1 MPANNQHRFHHGQMT
16 PADLINGAAAVQRA
30 LIWLEQNRF
39 QPLMADV
46 GLYAKPSITL
56 VRSRHC
62 EWLKARRGAE
72 DLGVQHLEGERPR
85 RRWQCVVEGCFVE
98 WTEEI

>member
-1 MPANNQHRFHHGQMT
+1 MNNKHRYHNGHIT
-16 PADLINGAAAVQRA
+16 PADLVNGAAALQRA
-30 LIWLEQNRF
+30 LAWLDQHDF
-39 QPLMADV
+39 KPLMADV

-72 DLGVQHLEGERPR
+72 DLGVQQLEGFRAR